1 MRIDTTRING
11 RQPINEYICIC
22 IYIYIYISID
32 IYLFIYTYA
41 YTSIDIYIYIY
52 IHYDLCIYVCMY
64 ICIYIYFCC
73 FIPASIIY
81 IYICICGYSLSETA
95 PFVSQVG
102 ANKEKRVMV
111 THGDDCFKLIL
122 VYVYIYIYIYI
133 DRYRHI

>member
-1 MRIDTTRING
+1 
-11 RQPINEYICIC
+11 
-22 IYIYIYISID
+22 
-32 IYLFIYTYA
+32 
-41 YTSIDIYIYIY
+41 
-52 IHYDLCIYVCMY
+52 MY
-64 ICIYIYFCC
+64 ICMYVYMYIHLFLLFYTC
-73 FIPASIIY
+73 FYY